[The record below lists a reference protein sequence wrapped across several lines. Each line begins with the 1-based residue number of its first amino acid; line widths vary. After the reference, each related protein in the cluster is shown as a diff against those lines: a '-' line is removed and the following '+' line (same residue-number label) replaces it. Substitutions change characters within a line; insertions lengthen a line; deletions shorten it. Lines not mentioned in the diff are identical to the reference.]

1 MDGPWV
7 AVWRQA
13 MAHMSRKKRSAVS
26 AAAEHYRA
34 GRLTEA
40 ESLYRAVLDKHPDN
54 VDAIQGLAVLC
65 HQRGHPEEA
74 LALFRRAS
82 RSILTAV
89 LPTGSS
95 ADCWSNAAIRW
106 GLRSAIAGPG
116 WKPALL
122 TKRASSAETL
132 RRPPSVNKGRRQ
144 GGSIRS

>member
-1 MDGPWV
+1 LDRLRGDVQHGGSLFPGL
-7 AVWRQA
+7 
-13 MAHMSRKKRSAVS
+13 AHKPEQNTPLASSEASKIRKI
-26 AAAEHYRA
+26 RA
-34 GRLTEA
+34 ILE
-40 ESLYRAVLDKHPDN
+40 KHPDN

-65 HQRGHPEEA
+65 HQRGRPEEA